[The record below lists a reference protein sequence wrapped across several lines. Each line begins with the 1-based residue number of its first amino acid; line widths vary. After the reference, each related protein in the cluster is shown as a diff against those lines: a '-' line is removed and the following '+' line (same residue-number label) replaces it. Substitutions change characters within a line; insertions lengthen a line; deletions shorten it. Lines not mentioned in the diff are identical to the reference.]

1 MKNSFQLVLK
11 LSIILIYIIFLSTN
25 VIGQGEVNMG
35 YKIKNYEEFVNIIKH
50 CPVCG
55 KNFKSLDAS
64 HRVCDKCRPKW
75 IKKRNELEKAF
86 VNIEDT
92 ETFEL
97 LNIEELTIFER
108 IE

>member
-1 MKNSFQLVLK
+1 MSSYVTDINQIRKRKVSEFTEDEFKQISINQARRRVG
-11 LSIILIYIIFLSTN
+11 LSELISKERRCI
-25 VIGQGEVNMG
+25 
-35 YKIKNYEEFVNIIKH
+35 
-50 CPVCG
+50 VCG

-75 IKKRNELEKAF
+75 TKKRNELEKAF
-86 VNIEDT
+86 INIEDT

-97 LNIEELTIFER
+97 LNIEELSVFEG

>member
-1 MKNSFQLVLK
+1 M
-11 LSIILIYIIFLSTN
+11 
-25 VIGQGEVNMG
+25 
-35 YKIKNYEEFVNIIKH
+35 
-50 CPVCG
+50 
-55 KNFKSLDAS
+55 SLDAS

-75 IKKRNELEKAF
+75 TKKRNELEKAF

-97 LNIEELTIFER
+97 LNIEELSIFEG